1 MHFHIFGSL
10 LGLQIKDVIDVENLS
25 QNGSLITHMRKI
37 GKNEEKKM
45 SFSQQASS

>member
-25 QNGSLITHMRKI
+25 QNGSLITY
-37 GKNEEKKM
+37 EENWKK
-45 SFSQQASS
+45 